1 MRKNQIKEVEPREII
16 DVVEEDDNEVLKTSF
31 IISDGKEDVKI
42 VAMKNC
48 WAIQRWKTS
57 VNQKTGVDESGY
69 ASVRWVADLGSIAQR
84 VFDMRLKNSEAS
96 TLLEL
101 SEAGKQIAIDI
112 RKEFSVQSGCSC
124 K

>member
-1 MRKNQIKEVEPREII
+1 MSKKKIEEVEPGEVI
-16 DVVEEDDNEVLKTSF
+16 DTVEEDDNEMLKTSF
-31 IISDGKEDVKI
+31 IISDGREDVRI

-48 WAIQRWKTS
+48 WGIQRFKT
-57 VNQKTGVDESGY
+57 VTNKKTKEETSD
-69 ASVRWVADLGSIAQR
+69 WVTSRYVVDLGSIAQR

-101 SEAGKQIAIDI
+101 SEAGRQIAADI
-112 RKEFSVQSGCSC
+112 RKEFSVQGCAC